1 MQEDH
6 RLVVADTETFPVDDD
21 LVGGLVNG
29 QGRTGSVNR
38 AGTGGDGS
46 SLRQGVGQG
55 RKPADQVHQKSYQ
68 ESIDRTRRICKS

>member
-21 LVGGLVNG
+21 LVGGLRDG

-46 SLRQGVGQG
+46 SLRQGIDQG
-55 RKPADQVHQKSYQ
+55 REPTDHVNQ
-68 ESIDRTRRICKS
+68 

>member
-29 QGRTGSVNR
+29 QGRAGSVNR

-46 SLRQGVGQG
+46 SLRQCVGQG
-55 RKPADQVHQKSYQ
+55 REPTDHVNQKSNQ
-68 ESIDRTRRICKS
+68 ELIDRTRRICKS